1 MSSKVNLM
9 NVVDGISVIDSE
21 YYSKDFAAIYL
32 LKQKNK
38 VIIIETGTNYSVP
51 YVKEALS
58 QIGLS
63 FSDVSYV
70 IPTHV
75 HLDHAG
81 GAGLLMMQCQ
91 NAALVVHPRGA
102 RHLIDPSKLVAGAK
116 AVYGENKFKEYYGE
130 IFPIDAN
137 RVIQA
142 DDNFIL
148 DFDGRELRF
157 IDTPGHARHHFCIW
171 DKATKSMFT
180 GDTFGISYRDLDHQ
194 DELYILPSTSPV
206 QFDPEALIQS
216 INRIME
222 FKPERVCLTH
232 FSAIKPT
239 KKATNKLIES
249 IHFVSNLAIKY
260 ADKNDSESIIYK
272 KMMDYFLE
280 GLNEIGFQNND
291 YAKDR
296 LSLDVLINTQ
306 GLIYWQKIVKA
317 DSLI

>member
-9 NVVDGISVIDSE
+9 NIVEGISVIDSE

-51 YVKEALS
+51 HVKEALS
-58 QIGLS
+58 QVGLS

-306 GLIYWQKIVKA
+306 GLIYWQKN
-317 DSLI
+317 S

>member
-1 MSSKVNLM
+1 MSSKVNVM
-9 NVVDGISVIDSE
+9 SVVDGISVIDSE

-306 GLIYWQKIVKA
+306 GLIYWQKN
-317 DSLI
+317 S

>member
-1 MSSKVNLM
+1 MSSKVNVM

-51 YVKEALS
+51 FVKEALS

-260 ADKNDSESIIYK
+260 ADKDDSESIIYK

-306 GLIYWQKIVKA
+306 GLIYWQKN
-317 DSLI
+317 S

>member
-1 MSSKVNLM
+1 M

-63 FSDVSYV
+63 FSDVLYV

-306 GLIYWQKIVKA
+306 GLIYWQKN
-317 DSLI
+317 S

>member
-1 MSSKVNLM
+1 MSSKVNVM
-9 NVVDGISVIDSE
+9 NVEDGISVIDSE

-51 YVKEALS
+51 HVKEALS
-58 QIGLS
+58 QVGLS

-260 ADKNDSESIIYK
+260 ADKDDSESIIYK

-306 GLIYWQKIVKA
+306 GLIYWQKN
-317 DSLI
+317 S

>member
-9 NVVDGISVIDSE
+9 NVVDGITVIDSE

-51 YVKEALS
+51 HVKEALS
-58 QIGLS
+58 QAGLS

-239 KKATNKLIES
+239 KKATSKLIES

-306 GLIYWQKIVKA
+306 GLIYWQKN
-317 DSLI
+317 S

>member
-1 MSSKVNLM
+1 MSSKVNVM

-51 YVKEALS
+51 HVKEALS

-63 FSDVSYV
+63 FLDVLYV

-306 GLIYWQKIVKA
+306 GLIYWQKN
-317 DSLI
+317 S

>member
-51 YVKEALS
+51 HVKEALS
-58 QIGLS
+58 QVGLS

-102 RHLIDPSKLVAGAK
+102 RHLIDPSKLIAGAK

-260 ADKNDSESIIYK
+260 ADKNDSESIIYT

-306 GLIYWQKIVKA
+306 GLIYWQKN
-317 DSLI
+317 S

>member
-1 MSSKVNLM
+1 MSSKVNVM

-239 KKATNKLIES
+239 KKATSKLIES

-260 ADKNDSESIIYK
+260 ADKNDSESIIYT

-306 GLIYWQKIVKA
+306 GLIYWQKN
-317 DSLI
+317 S

>member
-1 MSSKVNLM
+1 MSCKVNVM
-9 NVVDGISVIDSE
+9 NVLDGISVIDSE

-38 VIIIETGTNYSVP
+38 IIIIETGTNYSVP
-51 YVKEALS
+51 HVKEALS
-58 QIGLS
+58 QAGLS

-306 GLIYWQKIVKA
+306 GLIYWQKN
-317 DSLI
+317 S

>member
-102 RHLIDPSKLVAGAK
+102 RHLIDPSKLIAGAK

-148 DFDGRELRF
+148 DFDRRELRF

-306 GLIYWQKIVKA
+306 GLIYWQKN
-317 DSLI
+317 S

>member
-1 MSSKVNLM
+1 MSSKVNVM

-58 QIGLS
+58 LIGLS

-306 GLIYWQKIVKA
+306 GLIYWQKN
-317 DSLI
+317 S

>member
-1 MSSKVNLM
+1 M

-51 YVKEALS
+51 LVKEALS

-306 GLIYWQKIVKA
+306 GLIYWQKN
-317 DSLI
+317 S

>member
-1 MSSKVNLM
+1 MSSKVNVM

-51 YVKEALS
+51 HVKEALS
-58 QIGLS
+58 QVGLS

-148 DFDGRELRF
+148 NFDGRELRF

-306 GLIYWQKIVKA
+306 GLIYWQKN
-317 DSLI
+317 S

>member
-1 MSSKVNLM
+1 MSSKVNVM

-148 DFDGRELRF
+148 NFDGREYRF

-306 GLIYWQKIVKA
+306 GLIYWQKN
-317 DSLI
+317 S

>member
-1 MSSKVNLM
+1 M
-9 NVVDGISVIDSE
+9 SVIDSE

-51 YVKEALS
+51 FVKEALS

-130 IFPIDAN
+130 IFPIDAK

-306 GLIYWQKIVKA
+306 GLIYWQKN
-317 DSLI
+317 S

>member
-1 MSSKVNLM
+1 MSSKVNVM
-9 NVVDGISVIDSE
+9 NIVDGISVIDSE

-51 YVKEALS
+51 HVKEALS

-63 FSDVSYV
+63 FSDVLYV

-306 GLIYWQKIVKA
+306 GLIYWQKN
-317 DSLI
+317 S